1 MGFFDMFRKK
11 KKRESAAGSEKT
23 EIVSAQAIA
32 MDRAHKPEARA
43 MWIYESVTRQEFESI
58 KDIVEKFIV
67 MLGGNRVAI
76 ELPYEQRTRS
86 IIGNDIVENISTR
99 PAFEYKGQYYRVDE
113 VCFSSKP
120 CIVIEF
126 GTYDELINNIMDEAE
141 PFPYDLTED
150 ELLNEVK
157 YSLGIEPYPENY

>member
-1 MGFFDMFRKK
+1 
-11 KKRESAAGSEKT
+11 
-23 EIVSAQAIA
+23 
-32 MDRAHKPEARA
+32 

-86 IIGNDIVENISTR
+86 LIGNDIVENISTR
-99 PAFEYKGQYYRVDE
+99 PAFEYKGKYYRVDE

-126 GTYDELINNIMDEAE
+126 GTYDELINNIMDEAD

-157 YSLGIEPYPENY
+157 YSLGIEPYPENSERPLTCSLGDILLWVKTWFKRFCGKLQN